1 MNAPMIQGTEE
12 WLAARLGKVTAS
24 RMDDVMARTK
34 TGYGAS
40 RANYMA
46 QLIVE
51 RLTGK
56 VAESYTNAAMAWGT
70 ETEPAARAAYEF
82 VTELEVIETGFV
94 LHPTVPESGA
104 SPDGLVGVDG
114 LVEIKC
120 PNSATHIETLLTK
133 TIPGKYQKQMLWQ
146 MVCTGRIWCD
156 YVSFDPRM
164 PEHLRL
170 FVQRMAYDVEKVKS
184 MESEAL
190 VFLAEMHAKLDKLK
204 LELEK

>member
-46 QLIVE
+46 ALIVE
-51 RLTGK
+51 RLTSK

-70 ETEPAARAAYEF
+70 ENEPAARAAYEF
-82 VTELEVIETGFV
+82 VTELEVVETGFV
-94 LHPTVPESGA
+94 LHPTITESGA

-146 MVCTGRIWCD
+146 MVCTGRVWCD

-170 FVQRMAYDVEKVKS
+170 FVQRVAFDTEEVQS
-184 MESEAL
+184 MELQVTE
-190 VFLAEMHAKLDKLK
+190 FLAEMEDKIAKLREIGKT
-204 LELEK
+204 